1 MSLTTGEFTMEFK
14 YYQFCIESDQ
24 KVLVEAF
31 KKKQAERAAAG
42 LGGGIALA
50 RI

>member
-1 MSLTTGEFTMEFK
+1 MEFK
-14 YYQFCIESDQ
+14 NYQFCYENDQ
-24 KVLVEAF
+24 NALVEEF

>member
-1 MSLTTGEFTMEFK
+1 MEFK
-14 YYQFCIESDQ
+14 NYQFCFEQDQ

-42 LGGGIALA
+42 LGGGVSLA

>member
-1 MSLTTGEFTMEFK
+1 MEFK
-14 YYQFCIESDQ
+14 NYQFCLESDQ
-24 KVLVEAF
+24 KVLVDAF

-42 LGGGIALA
+42 QGGGIALA

>member
-1 MSLTTGEFTMEFK
+1 MEFK
-14 YYQFCIESDQ
+14 NYQFCYESDQ
-24 KVLVEAF
+24 NILVEAF

-42 LGGGIALA
+42 MGGGVSLA

>member
-1 MSLTTGEFTMEFK
+1 MVGEFTMEFK
-14 YYQFCIESDQ
+14 DYQFCIESEQ
-24 KVLVEAF
+24 KVLVDAF

-42 LGGGIALA
+42 EGGGVSLA

>member
-1 MSLTTGEFTMEFK
+1 MDFEQE
-14 YYQFCIESDQ
+14 Q
-24 KVLVEAF
+24 KILVEAF

-42 LGGGIALA
+42 LGGGVSLA

>member
-1 MSLTTGEFTMEFK
+1 MEFLK
-14 YYQFCIESDQ
+14 YQFCIESDQ
-24 KVLVEAF
+24 RALVEAF

-42 LGGGIALA
+42 QGGGVALA

>member
-1 MSLTTGEFTMEFK
+1 MEFK
-14 YYQFCIESDQ
+14 NYQFCIESDQ
-24 KVLVEAF
+24 KELVEAF

-42 LGGGIALA
+42 LGGGASLA

>member
-1 MSLTTGEFTMEFK
+1 MEFK
-14 YYQFCIESDQ
+14 NYQFCFEQEQ
-24 KVLVEAF
+24 KILVEAF

-42 LGGGIALA
+42 LGGGVSLA

>member
-1 MSLTTGEFTMEFK
+1 MEFK
-14 YYQFCIESDQ
+14 NYQFCLEGNQ
-24 KVLVEAF
+24 KELVEEF

-42 LGGGIALA
+42 LGGGTSLA

>member
-1 MSLTTGEFTMEFK
+1 MEFK
-14 YYQFCIESDQ
+14 NYQFCLEVDQ
-24 KVLVEAF
+24 KVMVEEF

-42 LGGGIALA
+42 LGGGVALA

>member
-1 MSLTTGEFTMEFK
+1 MAGEFSMEFLK
-14 YYQFCIESDQ
+14 YQFCIESDQ
-24 KVLVEAF
+24 RALVEEF

-42 LGGGIALA
+42 LGGGISLA

>member
-1 MSLTTGEFTMEFK
+1 MVGEFTMEFK
-14 YYQFCIESDQ
+14 DYQFCIESEQ
-24 KVLVEAF
+24 KTLVEAF

-42 LGGGIALA
+42 EGGGIALA